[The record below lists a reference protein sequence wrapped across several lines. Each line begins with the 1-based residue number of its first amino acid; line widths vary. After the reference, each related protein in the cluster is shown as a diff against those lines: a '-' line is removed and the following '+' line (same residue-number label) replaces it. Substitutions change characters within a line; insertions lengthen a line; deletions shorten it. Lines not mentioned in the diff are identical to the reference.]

1 MPIQDSCR
9 YQSSAVWK
17 TTSTTSLSGHGN
29 EFTSPLVV
37 RDNYRQSSLDR
48 HFGTSRR
55 QLCGISVTC
64 MHCSLCKPLLCHK
77 LTSLRRKASGPRS
90 QLARFSSCSN
100 FWSTHNNH
108 INRQTKQLL
117 LALQDLRGSD
127 HDAKRAWSLWVGR
140 RDEVK

>member
-1 MPIQDSCR
+1 MEICALLSNEHVFVSRLAIKSQCINAHTRFFR

-17 TTSTTSLSGHGN
+17 TTSTTSLWGHCN
-29 EFTSPLVV
+29 EFTSPPVV
-37 RDNYRQSSLDR
+37 RDDYRQSSLDR

-77 LTSLRRKASGPRS
+77 LTSLRRKTSGPRS

-108 INRQTKQLL
+108 IRCQTKQLL
-117 LALQDLRGSD
+117 LAL
-127 HDAKRAWSLWVGR
+127 
-140 RDEVK
+140 